1 MGFFNRF
8 RKRKREAEEIRDA
21 ALQEPNA
28 ENIPERFMD
37 SKQAQSYIM
46 QCCEKIIEAGKELEE
61 EKSEYRIVTDYL
73 KDIQMIEE
81 LPPEDFAEVRSAAE
95 NVQNLNRMR
104 DDYHNSEKRISDV
117 QFVQM
122 QQEEDVIPDAIN
134 RLKSNEAYQNTVKR
148 DMNYLEG
155 EKNEW
160 YYNML
165 ELGRQQKILRK
176 LSVAVLGLF
185 TVGMAILFL
194 LQTAFSFDA
203 TYAYMGLILLAAI
216 GSFGVF
222 LKMTANQT
230 EIRQS
235 EANMN
240 RAIILLNK
248 VKFRYVNVTNAVDYA
263 REKFHVKNAYEFNYI
278 WEQYLNELKEREKFQ
293 QANEDLDYYNTK
305 LVRLLKRYR
314 LYDAN
319 VWVNQSS
326 ALVDKKEMVE
336 VKHNLI
342 VRRQKLRS
350 RIEYNADSI
359 RSKRAEVDRLLKKEK
374 VDTQEIRQIIDSIDR
389 LKTG

>member
-1 MGFFNRF
+1 M
-8 RKRKREAEEIRDA
+8 
-21 ALQEPNA
+21 
-28 ENIPERFMD
+28 IPE
-37 SKQAQSYIM
+37 S
-46 QCCEKIIEAGKELEE
+46 
-61 EKSEYRIVTDYL
+61 
-73 KDIQMIEE
+73 
-81 LPPEDFAEVRSAAE
+81 
-95 NVQNLNRMR
+95 
-104 DDYHNSEKRISDV
+104 
-117 QFVQM
+117 
-122 QQEEDVIPDAIN
+122 IN

>member
-46 QCCEKIIEAGKELEE
+46 QCCEQIIEAGKELEE

-342 VRRQKLRS
+342 VRQ
-350 RIEYNADSI
+350 IG
-359 RSKRAEVDRLLKKEK
+359 RAHV
-374 VDTQEIRQIIDSIDR
+374 
-389 LKTG
+389 

>member
-46 QCCEKIIEAGKELEE
+46 QCCEQIIEAGKELEE

-359 RSKRAEVDRLLKKEK
+359 RSKRAEVDRLLEKEK

>member
-46 QCCEKIIEAGKELEE
+46 QCCEQIIEAGKELEE

-203 TYAYMGLILLAAI
+203 THAYMGLILLAAI

>member
-46 QCCEKIIEAGKELEE
+46 QCCEQIIEAGKELEE

-176 LSVAVLGLF
+176 LSVAVLGMF

>member
-21 ALQEPNA
+21 ALQAPNA
-28 ENIPERFMD
+28 ENLPERFMD

-46 QCCEKIIEAGKELEE
+46 QCCEQIIEAGKELEE

-203 TYAYMGLILLAAI
+203 TYAYMGLILLAAV

-374 VDTQEIRQIIDSIDR
+374 IDTQEIRQIIDSIDR

>member
-46 QCCEKIIEAGKELEE
+46 QCCEQIIEAGKELEE

-81 LPPEDFAEVRSAAE
+81 LPPEDFAEVRSEAE

>member
-37 SKQAQSYIM
+37 NKQAQSYIM
-46 QCCEKIIEAGKELEE
+46 QCCEQIIEAGKELEE

>member
-21 ALQEPNA
+21 ALQAPNA
-28 ENIPERFMD
+28 ENLPERFMD

-46 QCCEKIIEAGKELEE
+46 QCCEQIIEAGKELEE

-122 QQEEDVIPDAIN
+122 QQEEDAIPDAIN

-203 TYAYMGLILLAAI
+203 TYAYMGLILLAAV

-374 VDTQEIRQIIDSIDR
+374 IDTQEIRQIIDSIDR

>member
-21 ALQEPNA
+21 ALQAPNA
-28 ENIPERFMD
+28 ENLPERFMD

-46 QCCEKIIEAGKELEE
+46 QCCEQIIEAGKELEE

-194 LQTAFSFDA
+194 LQTVFSFDA
-203 TYAYMGLILLAAI
+203 TYAYMGLILLAAV

-374 VDTQEIRQIIDSIDR
+374 IDTQEIRQIIDSIDR

>member
-46 QCCEKIIEAGKELEE
+46 QCCEQIIEAGKELEE

-350 RIEYNADSI
+350 HIEYNADSI